1 MITLRPD
8 AEAPGRRSY
17 GPAGPPTTEP
27 VMTAPE
33 NQPELKAISATALS
47 RPPLDPVHQAV
58 VDERK
63 ADYGVG
69 RPSKRPTRDALVELQ
84 RAKLS
89 GLQPHVFARVE
100 RALLNENDP
109 LHEMVVEKLLM
120 RVAPVSFW
128 EGLGKQEF
136 KEDEAKVAPNV
147 TIIVNGGAGVTV
159 APAAD
164 VVSEQ

>member
-1 MITLRPD
+1 
-8 AEAPGRRSY
+8 
-17 GPAGPPTTEP
+17 
-27 VMTAPE
+27 MTALKKPI
-33 NQPELKAISATALS
+33 ELQALTATALS

-63 ADYGVG
+63 ADAGVG

-84 RAKLS
+84 RSKLA

-100 RALLNENDP
+100 RALLNDDDP

-136 KEDEAKVAPNV
+136 KDDEQKAMPSV
-147 TIIVNGGAGVTV
+147 TIVINGAAGA
-159 APAAD
+159 APAAE

>member
-1 MITLRPD
+1 
-8 AEAPGRRSY
+8 
-17 GPAGPPTTEP
+17 
-27 VMTAPE
+27 MTALKKPI
-33 NQPELKAISATALS
+33 ELQALKATALS
-47 RPPLDPVHQAV
+47 RPPLDPVHQAIV
-58 VDERK
+58 AERK
-63 ADYGVG
+63 ADAGPG

-84 RAKLS
+84 RSKLAS
-89 GLQPHVFARVE
+89 LQPHVFARVE
-100 RALLNENDP
+100 RALMNEDDP

-136 KEDEAKVAPNV
+136 KDDEQKITPSV
-147 TIIVNGGAGVTV
+147 TIVINGAAGA